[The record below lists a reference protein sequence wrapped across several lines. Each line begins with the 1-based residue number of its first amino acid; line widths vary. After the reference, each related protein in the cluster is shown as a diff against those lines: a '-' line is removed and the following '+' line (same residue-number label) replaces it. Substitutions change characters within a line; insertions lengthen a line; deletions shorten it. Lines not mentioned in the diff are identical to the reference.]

1 MSYSPAY
8 NYSLCSEHQI
18 LSFSLRLNFHFTP
31 WIATLVPM
39 CFCMLWGKRLKIT
52 ELSAVSKAGV
62 MKVSYLF
69 SPSVS
74 LCVGQSR
81 QPQQKSHFFFPEFIH
96 QYSDIW
102 VMQRSWWNFSVY
114 LSPLFGGIAWS
125 GKEGHEVKI
134 GVLLKICF
142 LLCHRGG

>member
-1 MSYSPAY
+1 MSYSPTY

-18 LSFSLRLNFHFTP
+18 LSFPLRLNFHFTP
-31 WIATLVPM
+31 WIAILVPM

-52 ELSAVSKAGV
+52 ELSAVSKVGM

-81 QPQQKSHFFFPEFIH
+81 QPQQKSHFFFFSQNLFINTVIFESCRGLDEISLYISAPCLEALLG
-96 QYSDIW
+96 QERK
-102 VMQRSWWNFSVY
+102 VMKSR
-114 LSPLFGGIAWS
+114 
-125 GKEGHEVKI
+125 
-134 GVLLKICF
+134 
-142 LLCHRGG
+142 